1 MCILQRDLFQEKE
14 RKDDDSNEFVS
25 AVTWKPVG
33 GLEWLCFV
41 LRLGCEAGSGEFSVL
56 SAQSVVRN
64 LVLGI
69 WSCAVTRMSGFT
81 LNSSW
86 MRLMVAV
93 FVVVVERWGG
103 GGGITCC

>member
-1 MCILQRDLFQEKE
+1 ME
-14 RKDDDSNEFVS
+14 
-25 AVTWKPVG
+25 TG
-33 GLEWLCFV
+33 GWFGVVVLCFM

-56 SAQSVVRN
+56 SAESVVRN

-86 MRLMVAV
+86 MRLMVAF

-103 GGGITCC
+103 GGITCC

>member
-33 GLEWLCFV
+33 GLEWLYCVVLLCFM
-41 LRLGCEAGSGEFSVL
+41 LRLACEAGSGEFSVL
-56 SAQSVVRN
+56 SAESVVRN

-81 LNSSW
+81 LTPH
-86 MRLMVAV
+86 
-93 FVVVVERWGG
+93 GCG
-103 GGGITCC
+103 